1 MSEKTLMKK
10 MRYGKYHNYS
20 YDAIQD
26 TLFHQLPEAYIE
38 LQPEDMYHKEHL
50 DMIHEKL
57 SRAYY
62 EDTLTKIMT
71 QLLHEPWMNT
81 VIGYS
86 EGNIGALNVLM
97 ELDKYPFRHGS
108 SEEILAMLLTM
119 NLTGSKLWIYY
130 KDCCGQNWGN
140 IEKIFITWIEKRISI
155 NEILSHMKDGYGTI
169 IRTELL

>member
-1 MSEKTLMKK
+1 MSEKTVYIRQK
-10 MRYGKYHNYS
+10 YEPYHNYS

-26 TLFHQLPEAYIE
+26 TLFQQLPEAYKE
-38 LQPEDMYHKEHL
+38 LQPEDTCHKEHL

-71 QLLHEPWMNT
+71 KLSHEPWMNT

-86 EGNIGALNVLM
+86 EGNIGAMNVLI

-130 KDCCGQNWGN
+130 KDCCEQNWEN
-140 IEKIFITWIEKRISI
+140 IEKLFITWIEKRISI
-155 NEILSHMKDGYGTI
+155 NEIKSHIKEGYGTI